1 MSGYSS
7 GGRNAVVSCLLPLA
21 TLQLETVVLFGLVSL
36 LAVA

>member
-7 GGRNAVVSCLLPLA
+7 GGRNAVVSCSIPLA
-21 TLQLETVVLFGLVSL
+21 TLQLETVLFGLVSL